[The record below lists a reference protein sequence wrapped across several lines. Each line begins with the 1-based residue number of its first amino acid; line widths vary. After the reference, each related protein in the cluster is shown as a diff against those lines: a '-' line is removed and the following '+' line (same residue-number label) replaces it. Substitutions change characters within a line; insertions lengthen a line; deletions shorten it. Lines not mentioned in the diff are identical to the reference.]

1 MQANS
6 DFTVERLIL
15 LDIRHRAQSKRG
27 PITEDEFIEVIK
39 NLAKKYRENAEFTL
53 SALQSVV
60 PRSDPDR
67 HIYEEIVSGGLVVRA
82 AGLSPKFTVE
92 RTKLIFGLGVLLADE
107 LETIAAQGK
116 ARVEIENELTSWF
129 EPHPEMDLKVQICGS
144 ALFHS
149 LLQKTY
155 PTVARR
161 ELLLYWLTLR
171 NWDDRVQ
178 SAFVDYVVRCPEDF
192 IAAVPECWSS
202 KRDLGA
208 AQDFLARSL
217 LKHRDNSAVQPLL
230 AKAVRSWM
238 GFVCATGTQYRRDQP
253 ERMEKKRAEIEAR
266 VGHALLPGSLE
277 ICGETLTVVDDPGVM
292 RLVRFGFLIVSA
304 GDRKPF
310 LDSFVAWAI
319 ASAVMAEQNS
329 GPLADWVVRMS
340 NEPIEE
346 RLSQARAALLEH
358 GNSIARSAAHTL
370 LWRIDPQEA
379 EQVREQ
385 ESEHQTELWRHMTKQ
400 QQTDPCLSWFP
411 WNDENCLRC
420 MERSEV
426 HPTTALQKIGN
437 RIFAPEFKVPQSF
450 VARTAALL
458 HFNPE
463 KFRAALWAGPE
474 EHFYGECMPLLASR
488 APNELAAFIHRVFGT
503 VTGREFDQLY
513 PVALWLPEVSPLL
526 RKDEVEVILGVSE
539 TLQQQASEEADATK
553 RHDLWIAETFLL
565 IAAAPHITPNE
576 ILSRI
581 LHRPEEARDLSHLE
595 PWFSSLT
602 SEEAR
607 NAFSLEVI
615 S

>member
-1 MQANS
+1 
-6 DFTVERLIL
+6 
-15 LDIRHRAQSKRG
+15 
-27 PITEDEFIEVIK
+27 
-39 NLAKKYRENAEFTL
+39 
-53 SALQSVV
+53 
-60 PRSDPDR
+60 
-67 HIYEEIVSGGLVVRA
+67 
-82 AGLSPKFTVE
+82 
-92 RTKLIFGLGVLLADE
+92 
-107 LETIAAQGK
+107 
-116 ARVEIENELTSWF
+116 
-129 EPHPEMDLKVQICGS
+129 
-144 ALFHS
+144 
-149 LLQKTY
+149 
-155 PTVARR
+155 
-161 ELLLYWLTLR
+161 
-171 NWDDRVQ
+171 
-178 SAFVDYVVRCPEDF
+178 
-192 IAAVPECWSS
+192 
-202 KRDLGA
+202 
-208 AQDFLARSL
+208 
-217 LKHRDNSAVQPLL
+217 
-230 AKAVRSWM
+230 
-238 GFVCATGTQYRRDQP
+238 
-253 ERMEKKRAEIEAR
+253 
-266 VGHALLPGSLE
+266 
-277 ICGETLTVVDDPGVM
+277 
-292 RLVRFGFLIVSA
+292 
-304 GDRKPF
+304 
-310 LDSFVAWAI
+310 
-319 ASAVMAEQNS
+319 MAEQNS

-581 LHRPEEARDLSHLE
+581 LHRPEEARDLSQLE